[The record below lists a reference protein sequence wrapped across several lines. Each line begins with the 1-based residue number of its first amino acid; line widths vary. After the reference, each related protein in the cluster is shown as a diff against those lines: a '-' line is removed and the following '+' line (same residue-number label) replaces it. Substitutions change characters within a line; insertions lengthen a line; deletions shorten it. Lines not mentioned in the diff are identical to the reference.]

1 MYFMSNILCSIII
14 PFYNVP
20 TELVDKCLTSIFSQ
34 DWGDNSYEV
43 IFVNDGSPSPI
54 AHSTQSLLD
63 SFDHSTYIKQE
74 NKGLSTA
81 RNAGLA
87 AASGEYIFFLDSDDF
102 WFSNSIGQLLPCL
115 KESKYDIIKF
125 SSLHIYDSNIHAPHY
140 SPTALAFESG
150 CEYMST
156 HNIIKG
162 ACTYCY
168 RRSFLN
174 TQGIAMPEGIIHED
188 EYFLTQVFFEAKD
201 VLISNIPLYAY
212 IKREGSI
219 TSRTTRQQ
227 WLRSFH
233 DFFATLKFTASLKS
247 SSQITDIQT
256 NAINS
261 RMSFLICDYV
271 YNVLNSTSSHTDKRN
286 ALSQLNEIGYYPLP
300 KLGSNL
306 KYNLLRAFSHN
317 YHSMLVWAKTIRFIL
332 KLKSRNQNY

>member
-1 MYFMSNILCSIII
+1 
-14 PFYNVP
+14 
-20 TELVDKCLTSIFSQ
+20 
-34 DWGDNSYEV
+34 
-43 IFVNDGSPSPI
+43 
-54 AHSTQSLLD
+54 
-63 SFDHSTYIKQE
+63 
-74 NKGLSTA
+74 
-81 RNAGLA
+81 
-87 AASGEYIFFLDSDDF
+87 
-102 WFSNSIGQLLPCL
+102 
-115 KESKYDIIKF
+115 
-125 SSLHIYDSNIHAPHY
+125 
-140 SPTALAFESG
+140 
-150 CEYMST
+150 MST

-174 TQGIAMPEGIIHED
+174 TPGIAMPEGIIHED

-227 WLRSFH
+227 WLRSFN

-247 SSQITDIQT
+247 AVQITDTQT

-271 YNVLNSTSSHTDKRN
+271 YNVLNSTLSHTDKRN